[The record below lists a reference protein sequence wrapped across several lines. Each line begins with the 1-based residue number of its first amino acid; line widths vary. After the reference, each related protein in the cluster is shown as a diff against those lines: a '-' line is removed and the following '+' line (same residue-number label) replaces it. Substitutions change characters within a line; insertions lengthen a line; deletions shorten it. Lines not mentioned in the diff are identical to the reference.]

1 MRSLSVQW
9 KITLLAGC
17 CLIITSLSLIGF
29 SIYNATSNQQVI
41 KSQSSES
48 VINKTQQ
55 LLASVSQ
62 LNAQETQRYVDEAVY
77 RAEMLAASA
86 QFLKN
91 NADENF
97 TPSEELR
104 TALDEMVRRSVL
116 NFDSIQGAYLVFQP
130 DLLDGEDANY
140 VDADYVGSN
149 EKGRFAPYWKV
160 ADNGENVL
168 ANVLSEPILS
178 DDSNSERFYCPLSS
192 GQTCISTPRVVNS
205 GGTALLTSSISVP
218 ILVDDVAIGFLGI
231 DLRLD
236 GLTSVVTQSDQSLFD
251 GAGAVYVV
259 SLDGSV
265 IASDDSSIAVGS
277 VFQSDNTNSDLMTD
291 FIFGGE
297 VTTQWSENGEWLL
310 AFAPVTAANQT
321 WGVLFEIPRESVVA
335 DANRLDSIIST
346 KVSEGIQTEVI
357 AGVIFI
363 LFGLAIIAFSSLSI
377 VKPIRQVVERLND
390 IASGEGDLTQRLEV
404 KSQDE
409 IGQLSQGFNLFLD
422 KLQHTIKEVIQ
433 TTEQVA
439 STTSQAKASASST
452 RESSES
458 QFKEVDLVATAAEEM
473 TQTAGL
479 VVQNAEVAVDA
490 ACEANRSARQGQ
502 QVIELSAGEMR
513 KLVERMSSAVPIVE
527 ELAKNNG
534 NITEILSVIE
544 GISEQTNLL
553 ALNAAIEAARAGE
566 QGRGFAVVA
575 DEVRN
580 LASRTQS
587 SVGEIRAVID
597 KVHAGTQDVVEAIQE
612 GNILANDTAL
622 HVQNAVEDL
631 GSIFT
636 SIEEISDMNSQIVRA
651 AEEQQSVS
659 GEVNQSVVNI
669 RDLSAKILEQAAA
682 SEQVGSEI
690 EQLSQQQQKLVN
702 QFKVE

>member
-62 LNAQETQRYVDEAVY
+62 LNAQETQRYVDEAIY
-77 RAEMLAASA
+77 RAEMLASSA

-116 NFDSIQGAYLVFQP
+116 NFDSIQGAYLVFKP

-168 ANVLSEPILS
+168 SNVLSESILS

-205 GGTALLTSSISVP
+205 GGKALLTSSISVP
-218 ILVDDVAIGFLGI
+218 ILVDDMAIGFLGI

-236 GLTSVVTQSDQSLFD
+236 GLTNVVTQSDQSLFD

-277 VFQSDNTNSDLMTD
+277 SFQSDNTNSDLMTD

-310 AFAPVTAANQT
+310 AFAPVIAANQT

-335 DANRLDSIIST
+335 DASRLDSIISA
-346 KVSEGIQTEVI
+346 KLSEGIQTEVI
-357 AGVIFI
+357 AGIIFI
-363 LFGLAIIAFSSLSI
+363 VFGLTIIAFASLSI
-377 VKPIRQVVERLND
+377 VRPIRQVVERLND

-409 IGQLSQGFNLFLD
+409 IGQLSKGFNQFLD

-439 STTSQAKASASST
+439 NTTSQAKSSASST

-473 TQTAGL
+473 TQTSGL
-479 VVQNAEVAVDA
+479 VVQNAEIAVDA
-490 ACEANRSARQGQ
+490 ACEANRSAQQGQ
-502 QVIELSAGEMR
+502 EVIELSAGEMR
-513 KLVERMSSAVPIVE
+513 KLVDRMSSAVPIVE

-622 HVQNAVEDL
+622 HVQKAVEDL

-636 SIEEISDMNSQIVRA
+636 SIEAISDMNSQIVRA

-690 EQLSQQQQKLVN
+690 DQLSQQQKKLVN
-702 QFKVE
+702 QFKV

>member
-310 AFAPVTAANQT
+310 AFAPVVAANQT

-357 AGVIFI
+357 AGIIFI

-502 QVIELSAGEMR
+502 EVIELSAGEMR

-702 QFKVE
+702 QFKV

>member
-62 LNAQETQRYVDEAVY
+62 LNAQETQRYVDEAIY

-86 QFLKN
+86 LFLKN

-116 NFDSIQGAYLVFQP
+116 NFDSIQGAYLVFRP
-130 DLLDGEDANY
+130 DLLDSEDANY

-168 ANVLSEPILS
+168 SNVLSESTLN
-178 DDSNSERFYCPLSS
+178 DNSNSERFYCPLSS

-236 GLTSVVTQSDQSLFD
+236 GLTSVITQSDQSLFN
-251 GAGAVYVV
+251 GAGKAYVV

-277 VFQSDNTNSDLMTD
+277 NFQSDNTNSDLMTD

-310 AFAPVTAANQT
+310 AFAPVVAANQT
-321 WGVLFEIPRESVVA
+321 WGVLFEIPRDSVVA
-335 DANRLDSIIST
+335 DANKLDSIIST
-346 KVSEGIQTEVI
+346 KLSEGIKTEVI
-357 AGVIFI
+357 AGTVFI
-363 LFGLAIIAFSSLSI
+363 IFGLAIIAFASLSI

-409 IGQLSQGFNLFLD
+409 IGQLSKGFNLFLD
-422 KLQHTIKEVIQ
+422 KLQHTIKEVIH

-439 STTSQAKASASST
+439 NTTSQAKASASST

-490 ACEANRSARQGQ
+490 ACEANRSAQQGQ

-636 SIEEISDMNSQIVRA
+636 SIEAISDMNNQIVRA

-682 SEQVGSEI
+682 SEQVGNEI
-690 EQLSQQQQKLVN
+690 DQLSQQQQKLVN
-702 QFKVE
+702 QFKV

>member
-62 LNAQETQRYVDEAVY
+62 LNAQETQRYVDEAIY

-116 NFDSIQGAYLVFQP
+116 NFDSIQGAYLVFKP
-130 DLLDGEDANY
+130 DLLDSEDANY

-168 ANVLSEPILS
+168 ANVLSESILN

-205 GGTALLTSSISVP
+205 GGVALLTSSISVP

-236 GLTSVVTQSDQSLFD
+236 GLTSVITQSDQSLFN
-251 GAGAVYVV
+251 GAGKAYVV

-277 VFQSDNTNSDLMTD
+277 TFQSGNTNSDLMTD

-310 AFAPVTAANQT
+310 AFAPVVAANQT

-335 DANRLDSIIST
+335 DANKLDSIIST
-346 KVSEGIQTEVI
+346 KLSEGIKTEVI
-357 AGVIFI
+357 AGTVFI
-363 LFGLAIIAFSSLSI
+363 LFGLAIIAFASLSI

-409 IGQLSQGFNLFLD
+409 IGQLSKGFNLFLD
-422 KLQHTIKEVIQ
+422 KLQHTIKEVIH

-490 ACEANRSARQGQ
+490 ACEANRSAQQGQ

-622 HVQNAVEDL
+622 HVQKAVEDL

-636 SIEEISDMNSQIVRA
+636 SIEAISDMNSQIVRA

-682 SEQVGSEI
+682 SEQVGNEI
-690 EQLSQQQQKLVN
+690 DQLSQQQQKLVN
-702 QFKVE
+702 QFKV

>member
-236 GLTSVVTQSDQSLFD
+236 GLTNVVTQSDQSLFD
-251 GAGAVYVV
+251 GVGAVYVV

-277 VFQSDNTNSDLMTD
+277 SFQSDNTNSDLMTD

-321 WGVLFEIPRESVVA
+321 WGVLFEIPRESVIA

-363 LFGLAIIAFSSLSI
+363 LFGLAIIAFASLSI

-479 VVQNAEVAVDA
+479 VVQNAEAAVDA

-690 EQLSQQQQKLVN
+690 DQLSQQQQKLVN
-702 QFKVE
+702 QFKV

>member
-62 LNAQETQRYVDEAVY
+62 LNAQETQRYVDEAIY

-116 NFDSIQGAYLVFQP
+116 NFDSIQGAYLVFKP
-130 DLLDGEDANY
+130 DLLDSEDANY

-168 ANVLSEPILS
+168 ANVLSESILN

-205 GGTALLTSSISVP
+205 GGVALLTSSISVP

-236 GLTSVVTQSDQSLFD
+236 GLTSVITQSDQSLFN
-251 GAGAVYVV
+251 GAGKAYVV

-277 VFQSDNTNSDLMTD
+277 TFQSGNTNSDLMTD

-310 AFAPVTAANQT
+310 AFAPVVAANQT
-321 WGVLFEIPRESVVA
+321 WGVLFEIPRDSVVA
-335 DANRLDSIIST
+335 DANKLDSIIST
-346 KVSEGIQTEVI
+346 KLSEGIKTEVI
-357 AGVIFI
+357 AGTVFI
-363 LFGLAIIAFSSLSI
+363 IFGLAIIAFASLSI

-409 IGQLSQGFNLFLD
+409 IGQLSKGFNLFLD
-422 KLQHTIKEVIQ
+422 KLQHTIKEVIH

-439 STTSQAKASASST
+439 NTTSQAKASASST

-490 ACEANRSARQGQ
+490 ACEANRSAQQGQ

-622 HVQNAVEDL
+622 HVQKAVEDL

-636 SIEEISDMNSQIVRA
+636 SIEAISDMNSQIVRA

-682 SEQVGSEI
+682 SEQVGNEI
-690 EQLSQQQQKLVN
+690 NQLSQQQQKLVN
-702 QFKVE
+702 QFKV

>member
-1 MRSLSVQW
+1 
-9 KITLLAGC
+9 
-17 CLIITSLSLIGF
+17 
-29 SIYNATSNQQVI
+29 
-41 KSQSSES
+41 
-48 VINKTQQ
+48 
-55 LLASVSQ
+55 
-62 LNAQETQRYVDEAVY
+62 
-77 RAEMLAASA
+77 
-86 QFLKN
+86 
-91 NADENF
+91 
-97 TPSEELR
+97 
-104 TALDEMVRRSVL
+104 EMVRRSVL
-116 NFDSIQGAYLVFQP
+116 NFDSIQGAYLVFKP
-130 DLLDGEDANY
+130 DLLDAEDANY

-149 EKGRFAPYWKV
+149 ERGRFAPYWKV

-168 ANVLSEPILS
+168 PNVLSESTLS
-178 DDSNSERFYCPLSS
+178 DNSNSERFFCPLSS
-192 GQTCISTPRVVNS
+192 GQTCISTPRVVS
-205 GGTALLTSSISVP
+205 SVGQELLTSSISVP
-218 ILVDDVAIGFLGI
+218 IIVDDVAIGFLGI

-236 GLTSVVTQSDQSLFD
+236 GLTNVVTQSDQSLFE

-265 IASDDSSIAVGS
+265 IASDDQSIAVGS
-277 VFQSDNTNSDLMTD
+277 SFQSNNTSSDLMTD

-310 AFAPVTAANQT
+310 AFAPVVAANQT

-335 DANRLDSIIST
+335 DANQLDAIIST
-346 KVSEGIQTEVI
+346 KLSEGIKTEVI
-357 AGVIFI
+357 AGISFI
-363 LFGLAIIAFSSLSI
+363 LFGLAIIAFASLSI

-473 TQTAGL
+473 TQTSGL
-479 VVQNAEVAVDA
+479 VVQNAEIAVDA
-490 ACEANRSARQGQ
+490 ACEANRSAQQGQ

-513 KLVERMSSAVPIVE
+513 KLVDRMSSAVPIVE

-587 SVGEIRAVID
+587 SVGEIRTVID

-622 HVQNAVEDL
+622 HVQKAVEDL

-636 SIEEISDMNSQIVRA
+636 SIEAISDMNNQIVRA

-669 RDLSAKILEQAAA
+669 RDLSAKILDQAAA

-690 EQLSQQQQKLVN
+690 DQLSQQQQKLVN
-702 QFKVE
+702 QFKV

>member
-62 LNAQETQRYVDEAVY
+62 LNAQETQRYVDEAIY

-116 NFDSIQGAYLVFQP
+116 NFDSIQGAYLVFKP
-130 DLLDGEDANY
+130 DLLDSEDANY

-168 ANVLSEPILS
+168 ANVLSESILN

-192 GQTCISTPRVVNS
+192 GQTCISTPRVVSS
-205 GGTALLTSSISVP
+205 GGVALLTSSISVP

-236 GLTSVVTQSDQSLFD
+236 GLTSVITQSDQSLFN
-251 GAGAVYVV
+251 GAGKAYVV

-277 VFQSDNTNSDLMTD
+277 TFQSDNTNSDLMTD

-310 AFAPVTAANQT
+310 AFAPVVAANQT

-335 DANRLDSIIST
+335 DANKLDSIIST
-346 KVSEGIQTEVI
+346 KLSEGIKTEVI
-357 AGVIFI
+357 AGTVFI
-363 LFGLAIIAFSSLSI
+363 LFGLAIIAFASLSI

-409 IGQLSQGFNLFLD
+409 IGQLSKGFNLFLD
-422 KLQHTIKEVIQ
+422 KLQHTIKEVIH

-490 ACEANRSARQGQ
+490 ACEANRSAQQGQ

-636 SIEEISDMNSQIVRA
+636 SIEAISDMNSQIVRA

-682 SEQVGSEI
+682 SEQVGNEI
-690 EQLSQQQQKLVN
+690 DQLSQQQQKLVN
-702 QFKVE
+702 QFKV

>member
-1 MRSLSVQW
+1 M
-9 KITLLAGC
+9 
-17 CLIITSLSLIGF
+17 
-29 SIYNATSNQQVI
+29 
-41 KSQSSES
+41 
-48 VINKTQQ
+48 
-55 LLASVSQ
+55 
-62 LNAQETQRYVDEAVY
+62 
-77 RAEMLAASA
+77 
-86 QFLKN
+86 
-91 NADENF
+91 
-97 TPSEELR
+97 
-104 TALDEMVRRSVL
+104 
-116 NFDSIQGAYLVFQP
+116 
-130 DLLDGEDANY
+130 
-140 VDADYVGSN
+140 
-149 EKGRFAPYWKV
+149 
-160 ADNGENVL
+160 
-168 ANVLSEPILS
+168 
-178 DDSNSERFYCPLSS
+178 
-192 GQTCISTPRVVNS
+192 
-205 GGTALLTSSISVP
+205 
-218 ILVDDVAIGFLGI
+218 
-231 DLRLD
+231 
-236 GLTSVVTQSDQSLFD
+236 
-251 GAGAVYVV
+251 
-259 SLDGSV
+259 
-265 IASDDSSIAVGS
+265 
-277 VFQSDNTNSDLMTD
+277 
-291 FIFGGE
+291 
-297 VTTQWSENGEWLL
+297 
-310 AFAPVTAANQT
+310 
-321 WGVLFEIPRESVVA
+321 
-335 DANRLDSIIST
+335 
-346 KVSEGIQTEVI
+346 SEGIKTEVI
-357 AGVIFI
+357 AGIIFI
-363 LFGLAIIAFSSLSI
+363 VFGLAIIAFASLSI
-377 VKPIRQVVERLND
+377 VRPIRQVVERLND

-409 IGQLSQGFNLFLD
+409 IGQLSKGFNQFLD

-439 STTSQAKASASST
+439 NTTSQAKSSASST

-473 TQTAGL
+473 TQTSGL
-479 VVQNAEVAVDA
+479 VVQNAEIAVDA
-490 ACEANRSARQGQ
+490 ACEANRSAQQGQ
-502 QVIELSAGEMR
+502 EVIELSAGEMR
-513 KLVERMSSAVPIVE
+513 KLVDRMSSAVPIVE

-622 HVQNAVEDL
+622 HVQKAVEDL

-636 SIEEISDMNSQIVRA
+636 SIEAISDMNSQIVRA

-690 EQLSQQQQKLVN
+690 DQLSQQQKKLVN
-702 QFKVE
+702 QFKV

>member
-62 LNAQETQRYVDEAVY
+62 LNAQETQRYVDEAIY
-77 RAEMLAASA
+77 RAEMLASSA

-116 NFDSIQGAYLVFQP
+116 NFDSIQGAYLVFKP
-130 DLLDGEDANY
+130 DLLDAEDANY

-149 EKGRFAPYWKV
+149 ERGRFAPYWKV

-168 ANVLSEPILS
+168 PNVLSESTLS
-178 DDSNSERFYCPLSS
+178 DNSNSERFFCPLSS
-192 GQTCISTPRVVNS
+192 GQTCISTPRVVSS
-205 GGTALLTSSISVP
+205 GGQELLTSSISVP
-218 ILVDDVAIGFLGI
+218 IIVDDVAIGFLGI

-310 AFAPVTAANQT
+310 AFAPVTAVNQT

-473 TQTAGL
+473 TQTSGL
-479 VVQNAEVAVDA
+479 VVQNAEIAVDA
-490 ACEANRSARQGQ
+490 ACEANRSAQQGQ

-513 KLVERMSSAVPIVE
+513 KLVDRMSSAVPIVE

-622 HVQNAVEDL
+622 HVQKAVEDL

-636 SIEEISDMNSQIVRA
+636 SIEAISDMNNQIVRA

-669 RDLSAKILEQAAA
+669 RDLSAKILDQAAA

-690 EQLSQQQQKLVN
+690 DQLSQQQQKLVN
-702 QFKVE
+702 QFKV

>member
-265 IASDDSSIAVGS
+265 IASDDSSTAVGS

>member
-62 LNAQETQRYVDEAVY
+62 LNAQETQRYVDEAIY
-77 RAEMLAASA
+77 RAEMLASSA

-116 NFDSIQGAYLVFQP
+116 NFDSIQGAYLVFKP
-130 DLLDGEDANY
+130 DLLDAEDDNY
-140 VDADYVGSN
+140 VDAEYVGSN
-149 EKGRFAPYWKV
+149 ERGRFAPYWKV

-168 ANVLSEPILS
+168 PNVLSESTLS
-178 DDSNSERFYCPLSS
+178 DDSNSERFFCPLSS

-218 ILVDDVAIGFLGI
+218 IIVDDIAIGFLGI

-236 GLTSVVTQSDQSLFD
+236 GLTNVVTQSDQSLFD
-251 GAGAVYVV
+251 GVGAVYVV
-259 SLDGSV
+259 SLDGSI

-277 VFQSDNTNSDLMTD
+277 SFQSNNTSSDLMTD

-297 VTTQWSENGEWLL
+297 VTTQWSEDGEWLL
-310 AFAPVTAANQT
+310 AFAPVVAANQT

-335 DANRLDSIIST
+335 DANQLDAIIST
-346 KVSEGIQTEVI
+346 KLSEGIKTEVI
-357 AGVIFI
+357 TGITFI
-363 LFGLAIIAFSSLSI
+363 LFGLAIIAFASLSI

-390 IASGEGDLTQRLEV
+390 IASGEGDLTQRLDV

-422 KLQHTIKEVIQ
+422 KLQQTIKEVIQ

-473 TQTAGL
+473 TQTSGL
-479 VVQNAEVAVDA
+479 VVQNAEIAVDA
-490 ACEANRSARQGQ
+490 ACEANRSAQQGQ

-513 KLVERMSSAVPIVE
+513 KLVDRMSSAVPIVE

-622 HVQNAVEDL
+622 HVQKAVEDL

-636 SIEEISDMNSQIVRA
+636 SIEAISDMNNQIVRA

-690 EQLSQQQQKLVN
+690 DQLSQQQQKLVN
-702 QFKVE
+702 QFKV

>member
-48 VINKTQQ
+48 VIDKTQQ

-62 LNAQETQRYVDEAVY
+62 LNAQETQRYVDEAIY
-77 RAEMLAASA
+77 RAEMLASSA

-116 NFDSIQGAYLVFQP
+116 NFDSIQGAYLVFKP
-130 DLLDGEDANY
+130 DLLDAEDANY

-149 EKGRFAPYWKV
+149 ERGRFAPYWKV

-168 ANVLSEPILS
+168 PNVLSESTLS
-178 DDSNSERFYCPLSS
+178 DNSNSERFFCPLSS
-192 GQTCISTPRVVNS
+192 GQTCISTPRVVSS
-205 GGTALLTSSISVP
+205 GGQELLTSSISVP
-218 ILVDDVAIGFLGI
+218 IIVDDVAIGFLGI

-236 GLTSVVTQSDQSLFD
+236 GLTNVVTQSDQSLFE

-265 IASDDSSIAVGS
+265 IASDDQSIAVGS
-277 VFQSDNTNSDLMTD
+277 SFQSNNTSSDLMTD

-310 AFAPVTAANQT
+310 AFAPVVAANQT

-335 DANRLDSIIST
+335 DANQLDAIIST
-346 KVSEGIQTEVI
+346 KLSEGIKTEVI
-357 AGVIFI
+357 AGISFI
-363 LFGLAIIAFSSLSI
+363 LFGLAIIAFASLSI

-473 TQTAGL
+473 TQTSGL
-479 VVQNAEVAVDA
+479 VVQNAEIAVDA
-490 ACEANRSARQGQ
+490 ACEANRSAQQGQ

-513 KLVERMSSAVPIVE
+513 KLVDRMSSAVPIVE

-622 HVQNAVEDL
+622 HVQKAVEDL

-636 SIEEISDMNSQIVRA
+636 SIEAISDMNNQIVRA

-669 RDLSAKILEQAAA
+669 RDLSAKILDQAAA

-690 EQLSQQQQKLVN
+690 DQLSQQQQKLVN
-702 QFKVE
+702 QFKV

>member
-17 CLIITSLSLIGF
+17 CLLITSLSLIGF
-29 SIYNATSNQQVI
+29 SIYNASSNQQVI
-41 KSQSSES
+41 KSQSSDS
-48 VINKTQQ
+48 VINKTEQ

-62 LNAQETQRYVDEAVY
+62 LNAQETQRYVDEAIY

-86 QFLKN
+86 KFLKT
-91 NADENF
+91 NAEENF

-104 TALDEMVRRSVL
+104 TALDEMIRRSVL
-116 NFDSIQGAYLVFQP
+116 DFDSILGAYLVFRP
-130 DLLDGEDANY
+130 EMLDGEDGNY

-149 EKGRFAPYWKV
+149 EVGRFAPYWKV

-168 ANVLSEPILS
+168 SNVLSEQILN
-178 DDSNSERFYCPLSS
+178 DNSNSERFYCPLSS
-192 GQTCISTPRVVNS
+192 GQTCISTPKVVTS
-205 GGTALLTSSISVP
+205 GGQSLLTSSISVP
-218 ILVDDVAIGFLGI
+218 ILIDDTPIGFLGI

-236 GLTSVVTQSDQSLFD
+236 ALTHIVAESDAELFEGN
-251 GAGAVYVV
+251 GAIYVV

-265 IASDDSSIAVGS
+265 IAADDTSIPTGS
-277 VFQSDNTNSDLMTD
+277 QFASEHTSNDQLTD
-291 FIFGGE
+291 FMFGGE
-297 VTTQWSENGEWLL
+297 TMTQWSENGEWLL
-310 AFAPVTAANQT
+310 AFAPVVAANQT
-321 WGVLFEIPRESVVA
+321 WGVLLEIPRDSVVA
-335 DANRLDSIIST
+335 DANLLDAIISD
-346 KVSEGIQTEVI
+346 KLSEGIKTELI
-357 AGVIFI
+357 AGGLFIVI
-363 LFGLAIIAFSSLSI
+363 GLAIIAFASLSI
-377 VKPIRQVVERLND
+377 VKPIRQVVERLDD
-390 IASGEGDLTQRLEV
+390 IASGEGDLTQRLDV

-409 IGQLSQGFNLFLD
+409 VGQLAQGFNRFLD
-422 KLQHTIKEVIQ
+422 KLQPTIKEVIA
-433 TTEQVA
+433 TSEQVA
-439 STTSQAKASASST
+439 NTTSAAKASASST
-452 RESSES
+452 RQSSES

-473 TQTAGL
+473 TQTASL
-479 VVQNAEVAVDA
+479 VVQNAEVAVGA
-490 ACEANRSARQGQ
+490 ASEANSSAKQGQ

-527 ELAKNNG
+527 ELAKNNA
-534 NITEILSVIE
+534 NITDILGVIE

-580 LASRTQS
+580 LASRTQA
-587 SVGEIRAVID
+587 SVGEIRQVID
-597 KVHAGTQDVVEAIQE
+597 KVQAGTQDVVEAIQE

-636 SIEEISDMNSQIVRA
+636 SIEAISDMNNQIVRA

-669 RDLSAKILEQAAA
+669 RDLSAQILEQASK
-682 SEQVGSEI
+682 SE
-690 EQLSQQQQKLVN
+690 EQGNQIDTLSQQQQALVN
-702 QFKVE
+702 QFKV

>member
-116 NFDSIQGAYLVFQP
+116 NFDSIQGAYLVFKP
-130 DLLDGEDANY
+130 DLLDAEDANY

-149 EKGRFAPYWKV
+149 ERGRFAPYWKV

-168 ANVLSEPILS
+168 PNVLSESTLS
-178 DDSNSERFYCPLSS
+178 DNSNSERFFCPLSS
-192 GQTCISTPRVVNS
+192 GQTCISTPRVVSS
-205 GGTALLTSSISVP
+205 GGQELLTSSISVP
-218 ILVDDVAIGFLGI
+218 IIVDDVAIGFLGI

-236 GLTSVVTQSDQSLFD
+236 GLTNVVTQSDQSLFE

-265 IASDDSSIAVGS
+265 IASDDQSIAVGS
-277 VFQSDNTNSDLMTD
+277 SFQSNNTSSDLMTD

-310 AFAPVTAANQT
+310 AFAPVVAANQT

-335 DANRLDSIIST
+335 DANQLDAIIST
-346 KVSEGIQTEVI
+346 KLSEGIKTEVI
-357 AGVIFI
+357 AGISFI
-363 LFGLAIIAFSSLSI
+363 LFGLAIIAFASLSI

-473 TQTAGL
+473 TQTSGL
-479 VVQNAEVAVDA
+479 VVQNAEIAVDA
-490 ACEANRSARQGQ
+490 ACEANRSAQQGQ

-513 KLVERMSSAVPIVE
+513 KLVDRMSSAVPIVE

-622 HVQNAVEDL
+622 HVQKAVEDL

-636 SIEEISDMNSQIVRA
+636 SIEAISDMNNQIVRA

-669 RDLSAKILEQAAA
+669 RDLSAKILDQAAA

-690 EQLSQQQQKLVN
+690 DQLSQQQQKLVN
-702 QFKVE
+702 QFKV

>member
-62 LNAQETQRYVDEAVY
+62 LNAQETQRYVDEAIY
-77 RAEMLAASA
+77 RAEMLASSA

-116 NFDSIQGAYLVFQP
+116 NFDSIQGAYLVFKP
-130 DLLDGEDANY
+130 DLLDAEDANY

-149 EKGRFAPYWKV
+149 ERGRFAPYWKV

-168 ANVLSEPILS
+168 PNVLSESTLS
-178 DDSNSERFYCPLSS
+178 DNSNSERFFCPLSS
-192 GQTCISTPRVVNS
+192 GQTCISTPRVVSS
-205 GGTALLTSSISVP
+205 GGQELLTSSISVP
-218 ILVDDVAIGFLGI
+218 IIVDDVAIGFLGI

-236 GLTSVVTQSDQSLFD
+236 GLTNVVTQSDQSLFE

-265 IASDDSSIAVGS
+265 IASDDQSIAVGS
-277 VFQSDNTNSDLMTD
+277 SFQSNNTSSDLMTD

-310 AFAPVTAANQT
+310 AFAPVVAANQT

-335 DANRLDSIIST
+335 DANQLDAVIST
-346 KVSEGIQTEVI
+346 KLSEGIKTEVI
-357 AGVIFI
+357 AGISFI
-363 LFGLAIIAFSSLSI
+363 LFGLAIIAFASLSI

-473 TQTAGL
+473 TQTSGL
-479 VVQNAEVAVDA
+479 VVQNAEIAVDA
-490 ACEANRSARQGQ
+490 ACEANRSAQQGQ

-513 KLVERMSSAVPIVE
+513 KLVDRMSSAVPIVE

-622 HVQNAVEDL
+622 HVQKAVEDL

-636 SIEEISDMNSQIVRA
+636 SIEAISDMNNQIVRA

-669 RDLSAKILEQAAA
+669 RDLSAKILDQAAA

-690 EQLSQQQQKLVN
+690 DQLSQQQQKLVN
-702 QFKVE
+702 QFKV

>member
-62 LNAQETQRYVDEAVY
+62 LNAQETQRYVDEAIY
-77 RAEMLAASA
+77 RAEMLASSA

-116 NFDSIQGAYLVFQP
+116 NFDSIQGAYLVFKP
-130 DLLDGEDANY
+130 DLLDAEDANY

-149 EKGRFAPYWKV
+149 ERGRFAPYWKV

-168 ANVLSEPILS
+168 PNVLSESTLS
-178 DDSNSERFYCPLSS
+178 DNSNSERFFCPLSS
-192 GQTCISTPRVVNS
+192 GQTCISTPRVVSS
-205 GGTALLTSSISVP
+205 GGQELLTSSISVP
-218 ILVDDVAIGFLGI
+218 IIVDDVAIGFLGI

-236 GLTSVVTQSDQSLFD
+236 GLTNVVTQSDQSLFE

-265 IASDDSSIAVGS
+265 IASDDQSIAVGS
-277 VFQSDNTNSDLMTD
+277 SFQSNNTSSDLMTD

-310 AFAPVTAANQT
+310 AFAPVVAANQT

-335 DANRLDSIIST
+335 DANQLDAIIST
-346 KVSEGIQTEVI
+346 KLSEGIKTEVI
-357 AGVIFI
+357 AGISFI
-363 LFGLAIIAFSSLSI
+363 LFGLAIIAFASLSI

-404 KSQDE
+404 KYQDE

-473 TQTAGL
+473 TQTSGL
-479 VVQNAEVAVDA
+479 VVQNAEIAVDA
-490 ACEANRSARQGQ
+490 ACEANRSAQQGQ

-513 KLVERMSSAVPIVE
+513 KLVDRMSSAVPIVE

-622 HVQNAVEDL
+622 HVQKAVEDL

-636 SIEEISDMNSQIVRA
+636 SIEAISDMNNQIVRA

-669 RDLSAKILEQAAA
+669 RDLSAKILDQAAA

-690 EQLSQQQQKLVN
+690 DQLSQQQQELVN
-702 QFKVE
+702 QFKV

>member
-48 VINKTQQ
+48 VIDKTQQ

-62 LNAQETQRYVDEAVY
+62 LNAQETQRYVDEAIY

-116 NFDSIQGAYLVFQP
+116 NFDSIQGAYLVFKP
-130 DLLDGEDANY
+130 DLLDSEDANY

-168 ANVLSEPILS
+168 SNVLSESTLN
-178 DDSNSERFYCPLSS
+178 DNSNSERFYCPLSS

-236 GLTSVVTQSDQSLFD
+236 GLTSVITQSDQSLFN
-251 GAGAVYVV
+251 GAGKAYVV

-277 VFQSDNTNSDLMTD
+277 NFQSDNTNSDLMTD

-310 AFAPVTAANQT
+310 AFAPVVAANQT
-321 WGVLFEIPRESVVA
+321 WGVLFEIPRDSVVA
-335 DANRLDSIIST
+335 DANKLDSIIST
-346 KVSEGIQTEVI
+346 KLSEGIKTELI
-357 AGVIFI
+357 AGTVFI
-363 LFGLAIIAFSSLSI
+363 IFGLAIIAFASLSI

-409 IGQLSQGFNLFLD
+409 IGQLSKGFNLFLD

-439 STTSQAKASASST
+439 NTTSQAKASASST

-490 ACEANRSARQGQ
+490 ACEANRSAQQGQ

-636 SIEEISDMNSQIVRA
+636 SIEAISDMNNQIVRA

-682 SEQVGSEI
+682 SEQVGNEI
-690 EQLSQQQQKLVN
+690 DQLSQQQQKLVN
-702 QFKVE
+702 QFKV

>member
-1 MRSLSVQW
+1 KCR
-9 KITLLAGC
+9 
-17 CLIITSLSLIGF
+17 
-29 SIYNATSNQQVI
+29 
-41 KSQSSES
+41 
-48 VINKTQQ
+48 
-55 LLASVSQ
+55 
-62 LNAQETQRYVDEAVY
+62 
-77 RAEMLAASA
+77 
-86 QFLKN
+86 
-91 NADENF
+91 
-97 TPSEELR
+97 P
-104 TALDEMVRRSVL
+104 
-116 NFDSIQGAYLVFQP
+116 P
-130 DLLDGEDANY
+130 D
-140 VDADYVGSN
+140 
-149 EKGRFAPYWKV
+149 
-160 ADNGENVL
+160 
-168 ANVLSEPILS
+168 
-178 DDSNSERFYCPLSS
+178 
-192 GQTCISTPRVVNS
+192 
-205 GGTALLTSSISVP
+205 
-218 ILVDDVAIGFLGI
+218 
-231 DLRLD
+231 
-236 GLTSVVTQSDQSLFD
+236 
-251 GAGAVYVV
+251 
-259 SLDGSV
+259 
-265 IASDDSSIAVGS
+265 
-277 VFQSDNTNSDLMTD
+277 
-291 FIFGGE
+291 
-297 VTTQWSENGEWLL
+297 
-310 AFAPVTAANQT
+310 
-321 WGVLFEIPRESVVA
+321 VLFEIPRESVVA
-335 DANRLDSIIST
+335 DASRLDSIISA
-346 KVSEGIQTEVI
+346 KLSEGIQTEVI
-357 AGVIFI
+357 AGIIFI
-363 LFGLAIIAFSSLSI
+363 VFGLAIIAFASLSI
-377 VKPIRQVVERLND
+377 VRPIRQVVERLND

-409 IGQLSQGFNLFLD
+409 IGQLSKGFNQFLD

-439 STTSQAKASASST
+439 NTTSQAKSSASST

-473 TQTAGL
+473 TQTSGL
-479 VVQNAEVAVDA
+479 VVQNAEIAVDA
-490 ACEANRSARQGQ
+490 ACEANRSAQQGQ
-502 QVIELSAGEMR
+502 EVIELSAGEMR
-513 KLVERMSSAVPIVE
+513 KLVDRMSSAVPIVE

-622 HVQNAVEDL
+622 HVQKAVEDL

-636 SIEEISDMNSQIVRA
+636 SIEAISDMNSQIVRA

-690 EQLSQQQQKLVN
+690 DQLSQQQKKLVN
-702 QFKVE
+702 QFKV

>member
-130 DLLDGEDANY
+130 DLLDDEDANY

-236 GLTSVVTQSDQSLFD
+236 GLTNVVTQSDQSLFD
-251 GAGAVYVV
+251 GVGAVYVV

-277 VFQSDNTNSDLMTD
+277 SFQSDNTNSDLMTD

-321 WGVLFEIPRESVVA
+321 WGVLFEIPRESVIA

-363 LFGLAIIAFSSLSI
+363 LFGLAIIAFASLSI
-377 VKPIRQVVERLND
+377 VRPIRQVVERLND

-479 VVQNAEVAVDA
+479 VVKNAEAAVDA

-702 QFKVE
+702 QFKV

>member
-682 SEQVGSEI
+682 SEQVGSDI

-702 QFKVE
+702 QFKV

>member
-62 LNAQETQRYVDEAVY
+62 LNAQETQRYVDEAIY

-116 NFDSIQGAYLVFQP
+116 NFDSIQGAYLVFKP
-130 DLLDGEDANY
+130 DLLDSEDANY

-168 ANVLSEPILS
+168 ANVLSESILN

-205 GGTALLTSSISVP
+205 GGLALLTSSISVP

-236 GLTSVVTQSDQSLFD
+236 GLTSVITQSDQSLFN
-251 GAGAVYVV
+251 GAGKAYVV

-277 VFQSDNTNSDLMTD
+277 TFQSGNTNSDLMTD

-310 AFAPVTAANQT
+310 AFAPVVAANQT
-321 WGVLFEIPRESVVA
+321 WGVLFEIPRDSVVA
-335 DANRLDSIIST
+335 DANKLDSTIST
-346 KVSEGIQTEVI
+346 KLSEGIKTEVI
-357 AGVIFI
+357 AGTVFI
-363 LFGLAIIAFSSLSI
+363 IFGLAIIAFASLSI

-409 IGQLSQGFNLFLD
+409 IGQLSKGFNLFLD
-422 KLQHTIKEVIQ
+422 KLQHTIKEVIH

-490 ACEANRSARQGQ
+490 ACEANRSAQQGQ

-622 HVQNAVEDL
+622 HVQKAVEDL

-636 SIEEISDMNSQIVRA
+636 SIEAISDMNSQIVRA

-682 SEQVGSEI
+682 SEQVGNEI
-690 EQLSQQQQKLVN
+690 DQLSQQQQKLVN
-702 QFKVE
+702 QFKV

>member
-62 LNAQETQRYVDEAVY
+62 LNAQETQRYVDEAIY

-86 QFLKN
+86 KFLKN

-116 NFDSIQGAYLVFQP
+116 NFDSIQGAYLVFKP
-130 DLLDGEDANY
+130 DLLDSEDANY

-168 ANVLSEPILS
+168 SNVLSESTLN
-178 DDSNSERFYCPLSS
+178 DNSNSERFYCPLSS

-236 GLTSVVTQSDQSLFD
+236 GLTSVITQSDQSLFN
-251 GAGAVYVV
+251 GAGKAYVV

-277 VFQSDNTNSDLMTD
+277 NFQSDNTNSDLMTD

-310 AFAPVTAANQT
+310 AFAPVVAANQT
-321 WGVLFEIPRESVVA
+321 WGVLFEIPRDSVVA
-335 DANRLDSIIST
+335 DANKLDSIIST
-346 KVSEGIQTEVI
+346 KLSEGIKTEVI
-357 AGVIFI
+357 AGTVFI
-363 LFGLAIIAFSSLSI
+363 IFGLAIIAFASLSI

-409 IGQLSQGFNLFLD
+409 IGQLSKGFNLFLD

-439 STTSQAKASASST
+439 NTTSQAKASASST

-490 ACEANRSARQGQ
+490 ACEANRSAQQGQ

-636 SIEEISDMNSQIVRA
+636 SIEAISDMNNQIVRA

-682 SEQVGSEI
+682 SEQVGNEI
-690 EQLSQQQQKLVN
+690 DQLSQQQQKLVN
-702 QFKVE
+702 QFKV

>member
-236 GLTSVVTQSDQSLFD
+236 GLTNVVTQSDQSLFD
-251 GAGAVYVV
+251 GVGAVYVV

-277 VFQSDNTNSDLMTD
+277 SFQSDNTNSDLMTD

-321 WGVLFEIPRESVVA
+321 WGVLFEIPRESVIA

-479 VVQNAEVAVDA
+479 VVQNAEAAVDA

-690 EQLSQQQQKLVN
+690 DQLSQQQQKLVN
-702 QFKVE
+702 QFKV

>member
-48 VINKTQQ
+48 VINKTEQ

-62 LNAQETQRYVDEAVY
+62 LNAQETQRYVDEAIY
-77 RAEMLAASA
+77 RAEMLASSA

-168 ANVLSEPILS
+168 SNVISEAILN

-205 GGTALLTSSISVP
+205 GGTMLLTSSISVP

-236 GLTSVVTQSDQSLFD
+236 GLVNVVTQSDQSLFN
-251 GAGAVYVV
+251 GAGAAYVV

-265 IASDDSSIAVGS
+265 IASDDKSIAVGS
-277 VFQSDNTNSDLMTD
+277 NFQSENTNGDLMTD

-310 AFAPVTAANQT
+310 AFAPVVAANQT

-335 DANRLDSIIST
+335 DASKLDSIIST

-357 AGVIFI
+357 VGIVFI
-363 LFGLAIIAFSSLSI
+363 LFGLAIIAFASLSI

-404 KSQDE
+404 KSKDE
-409 IGQLSQGFNLFLD
+409 IGQLSKGFNLFLD

-473 TQTAGL
+473 TQTSGL
-479 VVQNAEVAVDA
+479 VVQNAEIAVDA
-490 ACEANRSARQGQ
+490 ACEANRSAQQGQ

-622 HVQNAVEDL
+622 HVQKAVEDL

-636 SIEEISDMNSQIVRA
+636 SIEAISDMNSQIVRA
-651 AEEQQSVS
+651 AEEQRSVS

-669 RDLSAKILEQAAA
+669 RDLSAKILDQAAA
-682 SEQVGSEI
+682 SEQVGTEI
-690 EQLSQQQQKLVN
+690 DQLSQKQKKLVN
-702 QFKVE
+702 QFKV

>member
-178 DDSNSERFYCPLSS
+178 DNSNSERFYCPLSS

-439 STTSQAKASASST
+439 STTSHAKASASST

-702 QFKVE
+702 QFKV

>member
-251 GAGAVYVV
+251 GAGAAYVV

-702 QFKVE
+702 QFKV

>member
-17 CLIITSLSLIGF
+17 CLLITSLSLIGF
-29 SIYNATSNQQVI
+29 SIYNASSNQQVI
-41 KSQSSES
+41 KSQSSDS
-48 VINKTQQ
+48 VINKTEQ

-62 LNAQETQRYVDEAVY
+62 LNAQETQRYVDEAIY

-86 QFLKN
+86 KFLKT
-91 NADENF
+91 NAEENF

-104 TALDEMVRRSVL
+104 TALDEMIRRSVL
-116 NFDSIQGAYLVFQP
+116 DFDSILGAYLVFRP
-130 DLLDGEDANY
+130 EMLDGEDGNY

-149 EKGRFAPYWKV
+149 EVGRFAPYWKV

-168 ANVLSEPILS
+168 SNVLSEQILN
-178 DDSNSERFYCPLSS
+178 DNSNSERFYCPLSS
-192 GQTCISTPRVVNS
+192 GQTCISTPKVVTS
-205 GGTALLTSSISVP
+205 GGQSLLTSSISVP
-218 ILVDDVAIGFLGI
+218 ILIDDTPIGFLGI

-236 GLTSVVTQSDQSLFD
+236 ALTHIVAESDAELFD
-251 GAGAVYVV
+251 GNGAIYVV

-265 IASDDSSIAVGS
+265 IAADDTSIPTGS
-277 VFQSDNTNSDLMTD
+277 QFASKHTSNDQLTD
-291 FIFGGE
+291 FMFGGE
-297 VTTQWSENGEWLL
+297 TMTQWSENGEWLL
-310 AFAPVTAANQT
+310 AFAPVVAANQT
-321 WGVLFEIPRESVVA
+321 WGVLLEIPRDSVVA
-335 DANRLDSIIST
+335 DANLLDAIISD
-346 KVSEGIQTEVI
+346 KLSEGIKTEVI
-357 AGVIFI
+357 AGGLFIVI
-363 LFGLAIIAFSSLSI
+363 GLAIIAFASLSI
-377 VKPIRQVVERLND
+377 VKPIRQVVERLDD
-390 IASGEGDLTQRLEV
+390 IASGEGDLTQRLDV

-409 IGQLSQGFNLFLD
+409 VGQLAQGFNRFLD
-422 KLQHTIKEVIQ
+422 KLQPTIKEVIA
-433 TTEQVA
+433 TSEQVA
-439 STTSQAKASASST
+439 NTTSAAKASASST
-452 RESSES
+452 RQSSES

-473 TQTAGL
+473 TQTASL
-479 VVQNAEVAVDA
+479 VVQNAEVAVGA
-490 ACEANRSARQGQ
+490 ASEANSSAKQGQ

-527 ELAKNNG
+527 ELAKNNA
-534 NITEILSVIE
+534 NITDILGVIE

-580 LASRTQS
+580 LASRTQA
-587 SVGEIRAVID
+587 SVGEIRQVID
-597 KVHAGTQDVVEAIQE
+597 KVQAGTQDVVEAIQE

-636 SIEEISDMNSQIVRA
+636 SIEAISDMNNQIVRA

-669 RDLSAKILEQAAA
+669 RDLSAQILEQASK
-682 SEQVGSEI
+682 SE
-690 EQLSQQQQKLVN
+690 EQGNQIDTLSQQQQALVN
-702 QFKVE
+702 QFKV

>member
-357 AGVIFI
+357 AGIIFI

-636 SIEEISDMNSQIVRA
+636 LIEEISDMNSQIVRA

-702 QFKVE
+702 QFKV

>member
-62 LNAQETQRYVDEAVY
+62 LNAQETQRYVDEAIY

-116 NFDSIQGAYLVFQP
+116 NFDSIQGAYLVFKP
-130 DLLDGEDANY
+130 DLLDSEDANY

-168 ANVLSEPILS
+168 SNVLSESTLN
-178 DDSNSERFYCPLSS
+178 DNSNSERFYCPLSS

-236 GLTSVVTQSDQSLFD
+236 GLTSVITQSDQSLFN
-251 GAGAVYVV
+251 GAGKAYVV

-265 IASDDSSIAVGS
+265 IASEDSNIAVGS
-277 VFQSDNTNSDLMTD
+277 KFQSDNTNSDLMTD

-310 AFAPVTAANQT
+310 AFAPVVAANQT
-321 WGVLFEIPRESVVA
+321 WGVLFEIPRDSVVA
-335 DANRLDSIIST
+335 DANKLDSIIST
-346 KVSEGIQTEVI
+346 KLSEGIKTEVI
-357 AGVIFI
+357 AGTVFI
-363 LFGLAIIAFSSLSI
+363 IFGLAIIAFASLSI

-409 IGQLSQGFNLFLD
+409 IGQLSKGFNLFLD

-439 STTSQAKASASST
+439 NTTSQAKASASST

-490 ACEANRSARQGQ
+490 ACEANRSAQQGQ

-636 SIEEISDMNSQIVRA
+636 SIEAISDMNNQIVRA

-682 SEQVGSEI
+682 SEQVGNEI
-690 EQLSQQQQKLVN
+690 DQLSQQQQKLVN
-702 QFKVE
+702 QFKV

>member
-48 VINKTQQ
+48 VINKTEQ

-62 LNAQETQRYVDEAVY
+62 LNAQETQRYVDEAIY
-77 RAEMLAASA
+77 RAEMLASSA

-168 ANVLSEPILS
+168 SNVISEAILN

-205 GGTALLTSSISVP
+205 GGTTLLTSSISVP

-236 GLTSVVTQSDQSLFD
+236 GLVNVVTQSDQSLFN
-251 GAGAVYVV
+251 GAGAAYVV

-265 IASDDSSIAVGS
+265 IASDDKSIAVGS
-277 VFQSDNTNSDLMTD
+277 NFQSENTNGDLMTD

-310 AFAPVTAANQT
+310 AFAPVVAANQT

-335 DANRLDSIIST
+335 DANKLDSIIST

-357 AGVIFI
+357 AGIVFI
-363 LFGLAIIAFSSLSI
+363 LFGLAIIAFASLSI

-404 KSQDE
+404 KSKDE
-409 IGQLSQGFNLFLD
+409 IGQLSKGFNLFLD

-473 TQTAGL
+473 TQTSGL
-479 VVQNAEVAVDA
+479 VVQNAEIAVDA
-490 ACEANRSARQGQ
+490 ACEANRSAQQGQ

-622 HVQNAVEDL
+622 HVQKAVEDL

-636 SIEEISDMNSQIVRA
+636 SIEAISDMNSQIVRA
-651 AEEQQSVS
+651 AEEQRSVS

-669 RDLSAKILEQAAA
+669 RDLSAKILDQAAA
-682 SEQVGSEI
+682 SEQVGTEI
-690 EQLSQQQQKLVN
+690 DQLSQKQKKLVN
-702 QFKVE
+702 QFKV

>member
-297 VTTQWSENGEWLL
+297 ATTQWSENGEWLL

-702 QFKVE
+702 QFKV

>member
-17 CLIITSLSLIGF
+17 CLLITSLSLIGF
-29 SIYNATSNQQVI
+29 SIYNASSNQQVI
-41 KSQSSES
+41 KSQSSDS
-48 VINKTQQ
+48 VINKTEQ

-62 LNAQETQRYVDEAVY
+62 LNAQETQRYVDEAIY

-86 QFLKN
+86 KFLKT
-91 NADENF
+91 NAEENF

-104 TALDEMVRRSVL
+104 TALDEMIRRSVL
-116 NFDSIQGAYLVFQP
+116 DFDSILGAYLVFRP
-130 DLLDGEDANY
+130 EMLDGEDGNY

-149 EKGRFAPYWKV
+149 EVGRFAPYWKV

-168 ANVLSEPILS
+168 SNVLSEQILN
-178 DDSNSERFYCPLSS
+178 DNSNSERFYCPLSS
-192 GQTCISTPRVVNS
+192 GQTCISTPKVVTS
-205 GGTALLTSSISVP
+205 GGQSLLTSSISVP
-218 ILVDDVAIGFLGI
+218 ILIDDTPIGFLGI

-236 GLTSVVTQSDQSLFD
+236 ALTHIVADSDAELFD
-251 GAGAVYVV
+251 GNGAIYVV

-265 IASDDSSIAVGS
+265 IAADDTSIPTGS
-277 VFQSDNTNSDLMTD
+277 QFASKHTSNDQLTD
-291 FIFGGE
+291 FMFGGE
-297 VTTQWSENGEWLL
+297 TMSQWSENGDWLL
-310 AFAPVTAANQT
+310 AFAPVVAANQT
-321 WGVLFEIPRESVVA
+321 WGVLLEIPRDSVVA
-335 DANRLDSIIST
+335 DANLLDAIISD
-346 KVSEGIQTEVI
+346 KLSEGIKTELI
-357 AGVIFI
+357 AGGLFIVI
-363 LFGLAIIAFSSLSI
+363 GLAIIAFASLSI
-377 VKPIRQVVERLND
+377 VKPIRQVVERLDD
-390 IASGEGDLTQRLEV
+390 IASGEGDLTQRLDV

-409 IGQLSQGFNLFLD
+409 VGQLAQGFNRFLD
-422 KLQHTIKEVIQ
+422 KLQPTIKEVIA
-433 TTEQVA
+433 TSEQVA
-439 STTSQAKASASST
+439 NTTSAAKASASST
-452 RESSES
+452 RQSSES

-473 TQTAGL
+473 TQTASL
-479 VVQNAEVAVDA
+479 VVQNAEVAVGA
-490 ACEANRSARQGQ
+490 ASEANSSAKQGQ

-527 ELAKNNG
+527 ELAKNNA
-534 NITEILSVIE
+534 NITDILGVIE

-580 LASRTQS
+580 LASRTQA
-587 SVGEIRAVID
+587 SVGEIRQVID
-597 KVHAGTQDVVEAIQE
+597 KVQAGTQDVVEAIQE

-636 SIEEISDMNSQIVRA
+636 SIEAISDMNNQIVRA

-669 RDLSAKILEQAAA
+669 RDLSAQILEQASK
-682 SEQVGSEI
+682 SE
-690 EQLSQQQQKLVN
+690 EQGNQIDTLSQQQQALVN
-702 QFKVE
+702 QFKV

>member
-433 TTEQVA
+433 TTEKVA

-702 QFKVE
+702 QFKV

>member
-631 GSIFT
+631 GSIFA

-702 QFKVE
+702 QFKV

>member
-62 LNAQETQRYVDEAVY
+62 LNAQETQRYVDEAIY
-77 RAEMLAASA
+77 RAEMLASSA

-116 NFDSIQGAYLVFQP
+116 NFDSIQGAYLVFKP
-130 DLLDGEDANY
+130 DLLDAEDANY

-149 EKGRFAPYWKV
+149 ERGRFAPYWKV

-168 ANVLSEPILS
+168 PNVLSESTLS
-178 DDSNSERFYCPLSS
+178 DNSNSERFFCPLSS
-192 GQTCISTPRVVNS
+192 GQTCISTPRVVSS
-205 GGTALLTSSISVP
+205 GGQELLTSSISVP
-218 ILVDDVAIGFLGI
+218 IIVDDVAIGFLGI

-473 TQTAGL
+473 TQTSGL
-479 VVQNAEVAVDA
+479 VVQNAEIAVDA
-490 ACEANRSARQGQ
+490 ACEANRSAQQGQ

-513 KLVERMSSAVPIVE
+513 KLVDRMSSAVPIVE

-622 HVQNAVEDL
+622 HVQKAVEDL

-636 SIEEISDMNSQIVRA
+636 SIEAISDMNNQIVRA

-669 RDLSAKILEQAAA
+669 RDLSAKILDQAAA

-690 EQLSQQQQKLVN
+690 DQLSQQQQKLVN
-702 QFKVE
+702 QFKV